1 MLANFWDNP
10 MIGGIAFPA
19 RQEPMPAAGAGG
31 AGVTDGVV
39 ACGDVSVGYR
49 LYANVPAADR
59 KAVAL
64 WFHGNAEICTD
75 LDHSI
80 DRFYRAGVVVLSAD
94 FRGYGWSSGS
104 PTFGTIGPDAESVA
118 AAMPAILAKAG
129 VDAGLPKVICGRS
142 IGATAAVHLA
152 ANGGGA
158 PFAGLL
164 LEAGLISV
172 KDLPML
178 APLANMIPGAEMLLP
193 MLPEPVQTLQKLG
206 VSRLPLLLIHG
217 DRDEIVPYAQATK
230 ALAASPAA
238 QKQLVTISGAGHNDL
253 LMCGEKQ
260 YFDAVAAF
268 IAGLAPLSA
277 DDVGGMSVKELK
289 AALTARGVDYSTCV
303 EKSEMRGKLL
313 AALPAAGVTVET
325 EEVD

>member
-80 DRFYRAGVVVLSAD
+80 DRFYRAGVVRATAPCPCKSRTHTRTTHYRILCPLGPSHGPMRACVQVVLSAD

-118 AAMPAILAKAG
+118 AAMPAILAK
-129 VDAGLPKVICGRS
+129 V
-142 IGATAAVHLA
+142 
-152 ANGGGA
+152 
-158 PFAGLL
+158 
-164 LEAGLISV
+164 
-172 KDLPML
+172 
-178 APLANMIPGAEMLLP
+178 
-193 MLPEPVQTLQKLG
+193 
-206 VSRLPLLLIHG
+206 
-217 DRDEIVPYAQATK
+217 
-230 ALAASPAA
+230 
-238 QKQLVTISGAGHNDL
+238 
-253 LMCGEKQ
+253 
-260 YFDAVAAF
+260 
-268 IAGLAPLSA
+268 
-277 DDVGGMSVKELK
+277 
-289 AALTARGVDYSTCV
+289 
-303 EKSEMRGKLL
+303 
-313 AALPAAGVTVET
+313 
-325 EEVD
+325 